1 MKKNMAMC
9 LCALLV
15 CSTAATARIGYDKDQ
30 QTPETVRRIELP
42 SFLGVELTDVTKE
55 TVSRLKLHEERG
67 ALVEGVTT
75 GSSAAKAGLQRNDVV
90 VKWDG
95 QPIESARELTRHIRE
110 TPAGRAVKLGVIRDG
125 REIEVNVTLEQR
137 SRSVMRVPTMT
148 RPAVRFTTTPR
159 AALSTFRARP
169 VVTFDGALNR
179 RSLGVE
185 LQSMTPQLAEY
196 FGLSKRSGAL
206 VVFVFADSPAAKA
219 GLKAGDV
226 ILSAG
231 NETVDNPMDLRR
243 VLTGKGDG
251 PMEFRIMRERREQT
265 LTIALEKGTGS
276 WLLGPGS
283 GTADEVVRA
292 SIAPMIINVPNMT
305 TTQIAIP
312 SYKLKPVKIQVP
324 KMKFAPVVVPSIDLE
339 QMNIVI
345 PEIDLKHTFEVP
357 KVHLT
362 PMKIEV
368 PEMRLEEMKIEVPN
382 VHLEPMKID
391 APKIKINPS
400 SIVVAPRRI
409 VL

>member
-1 MKKNMAMC
+1 M
-9 LCALLV
+9 
-15 CSTAATARIGYDKDQ
+15 
-30 QTPETVRRIELP
+30 
-42 SFLGVELTDVTKE
+42 
-55 TVSRLKLHEERG
+55 
-67 ALVEGVTT
+67 
-75 GSSAAKAGLQRNDVV
+75 
-90 VKWDG
+90 
-95 QPIESARELTRHIRE
+95 
-110 TPAGRAVKLGVIRDG
+110 KLGVVRDG

-137 SRSVMRVPTMT
+137 SRSVMRIPTT
-148 RPAVRFTTTPR
+148 ARPAVRFTTTPR
-159 AALSTFRARP
+159 PAVSALRVRP
-169 VVTFDGALNR
+169 VVTYDRSLSR

-231 NETVDNPMDLRR
+231 SETVDNPMDLRR
-243 VLTGKGDG
+243 VLSGKGEG
-251 PMEFRIMRERREQT
+251 AMEFKIMRDRREQT

-283 GTADEVVRA
+283 GTAEEVVCA
-292 SIAPMIINVPNMT
+292 STAPMVISVPKMT

-312 SYKLKPVKIQVP
+312 TYKIKPVKIQVP
-324 KMKFAPVVVPSIDLE
+324 KMKFAPIVVPNIDLE
-339 QMNIVI
+339 QMNIEI
-345 PEIDLKHTFEVP
+345 PDVNLKDMKVDVP
-357 KVHLT
+357 KIHLA

-368 PEMRLEEMKIEVPN
+368 PEMHLEQMKIEVPDFHLEPMKIEVPN
-382 VHLEPMKID
+382 
-391 APKIKINPS
+391 IKISPA